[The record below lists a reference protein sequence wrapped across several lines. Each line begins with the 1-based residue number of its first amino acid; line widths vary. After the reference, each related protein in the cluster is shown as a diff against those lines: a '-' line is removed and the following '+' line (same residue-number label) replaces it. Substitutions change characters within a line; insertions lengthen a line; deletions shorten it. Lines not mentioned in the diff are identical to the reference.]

1 MKELNYNI
9 KASAKNTM
17 RVLGY
22 IQDASAKIYSASDL
36 TTPIWIGTVN
46 SIGKV
51 VDTYGNSPYLSYGD
65 YRVIIEKCDYDT
77 EISDFRVPDTSLVNL
92 TVGCSSAITAHE
104 AAYDHSLIGS
114 GGLPSGIILM
124 WHGLISNIPSG
135 FVICNGAN
143 GTPNLTSKFVRGAP
157 VGAEAGVTGG
167 ADTHTLTISEM
178 PSHSHGIPYYQSG
191 TSGNVAMGDYQVAGY
206 SSSQSTGG
214 NMAHNNMPSY
224 YQIIFIMKT

>member
-1 MKELNYNI
+1 MKELDYNI
-9 KASAKNTM
+9 KASVKNTI
-17 RVLGY
+17 RALGY

-104 AAYDHSLIGS
+104 ITYDHSLIGQTS
-114 GGLPSGIILM
+114 FPIVSKSTSYTATSSDYTIVCTAAIT
-124 WHGLISNIPSG
+124 ITIPS
-135 FVICNGAN
+135 A
-143 GTPNLTSKFVRGAP
+143 
-157 VGAEAGVTGG
+157 VGIAGKVYN
-167 ADTHTLTISEM
+167 IKS
-178 PSHSHGIPYYQSG
+178 
-191 TSGNVAMGDYQVAGY
+191 NVASTVTITSASLIDSATTYYMYARYETVCI
-206 SSSQSTGG
+206 QSDG
-214 NMAHNNMPSY
+214 A
-224 YQIIFIMKT
+224 QWWVV